1 VICSIIFNVNPIVGV
16 IQIWSEAEWR
26 IFGGR
31 ESNMPQVICVVGRSQ
46 SGKTTLIEKLIPI
59 LKNKGYRIGTIK
71 HSHHVFDFDKSGKDS
86 WRHKDAGAET
96 VIIASPGKIAMVKND
111 HDGTLE
117 GLIGYF
123 DDLDLLITEGYKGAR
138 RPKIEVVRAARH
150 NNALL
155 KDDDCLV
162 AVVTDASLN
171 LSVPV
176 FGLEDIEKLADFIE
190 EKFLATN

>member
-1 VICSIIFNVNPIVGV
+1 
-16 IQIWSEAEWR
+16 
-26 IFGGR
+26 
-31 ESNMPQVICVVGRSQ
+31 MPQVICVVGRSQ

-123 DDLDLLITEGYKGAR
+123 DDLDLLNTEGYKGAR

-155 KDDDCLV
+155 KDDGCLV

-176 FGLEDIEKLADFIE
+176 FGLEDVEKLADFIE